1 MPPIHLSLLSPCML
15 PIAGV
20 RIGLFTPG
28 QAFETVAQT
37 QINKLRVPSTK
48 IAELVTEQ
56 LNMIF
61 QDAVLKV
68 SWSLVMLHVFLR
80 FVYGLLCV

>member
-1 MPPIHLSLLSPCML
+1 MF

-37 QINKLRVPSTK
+37 QINKLREPSMK
-48 IAELVTEQ
+48 IAEMVAEQ
-56 LNMIF
+56 LNIIF
-61 QDAVLKV
+61 HAAILKV
-68 SWSLVMLHVFLR
+68 PNYLAGSRGIFSILSVQR
-80 FVYGLLCV
+80 